1 MCKLRRMSKAKE
13 FKEKE
18 RSAMASLYVYLGFT
32 VCYLPNICVL
42 TLILGIVNYQ
52 LEVAIATPKTA
63 RH

>member
-1 MCKLRRMSKAKE
+1 MQVAQNEQGERVQRKG
-13 FKEKE
+13 